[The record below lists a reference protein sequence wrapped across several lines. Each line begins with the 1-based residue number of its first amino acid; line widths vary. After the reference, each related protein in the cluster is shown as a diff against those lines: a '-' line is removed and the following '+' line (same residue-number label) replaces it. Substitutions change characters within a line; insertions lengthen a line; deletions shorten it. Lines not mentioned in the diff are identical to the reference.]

1 MKIRRRKKGHAV
13 IEAASLSD
21 ILFFLM
27 LFFLMISTMA
37 SPEAIRILLPN
48 ASTGKAIPKH
58 PVSVVIDNKLNWYVD
73 GRPADEYTIRT
84 ELSSEQKKYNNEI
97 TVVLKAD
104 KDISVE
110 QLIKVVDI
118 VNQLKIPMV
127 VATARGGK

>member
-1 MKIRRRKKGHAV
+1 MQFKRRKRMHSAV
-13 IEAASLSD
+13 EASSLSD

-37 SPEAIRILLPN
+37 SPEAIRILLPH

-58 PVSVVIDNKLNWYVD
+58 PVSVIIDNKLNWYVD
-73 GRPADEYTIRT
+73 GKPADEYTIRT
-84 ELSSEQKKYNNEI
+84 ELSSEAKKYNNEI

-118 VNQLKIPMV
+118 VNQLKIPLV
-127 VATARGGK
+127 VATERGK